1 MLSDEDVLAAVRR
14 RVEERGGTG
23 PFSPGEAVV
32 TRHLLIEGRVLRS
45 LETRAEEER
54 FHQGF
59 VDLSDRPVYGSALDS
74 YRIPPPE
81 DPAVETTLR
90 LVRRG
95 SVDDR
100 PCDCGNGL
108 VACDRCKGSGELPCV
123 PAEACGGCQG
133 VASCLW
139 CDGTGRRSRPTYGR
153 PDAGQQGR
161 VGRVRCGQCGTA
173 NSACADCGGRGRT
186 TCVRCGGSG
195 SRACSDCDRTGTVP
209 HRRCGGTAR
218 TVTWTEGVVTRSPL
232 DVKVRIASPDLPYG
246 AWKSARDHGAWT
258 DVRVVG
264 ARSVLARDTDG
275 EVAGTLEPWLV
286 RHEGEVARRVTLR
299 HLSLARVTLASDPH
313 RVFFVVPGHDGPHV
327 AAWPSGNR
335 VRLIAAV
342 ALAALVALVVV
353 ARLLA

>member
-14 RVEERGGTG
+14 RVEERGGAG
-23 PFSPGEAVV
+23 RVPPGGADI
-32 TRHLLIEGRVLRS
+32 TRHLLIEGRVLRCV
-45 LETRAEEER
+45 ETRTEEER
-54 FHQGF
+54 FHQGAI
-59 VDLSDRPVYGSALDS
+59 DLSDRPVYGSDLDS

-81 DPAVETTLR
+81 DPASETTLR

-100 PCDCGNGL
+100 SCDCGNGV
-108 VACDRCKGSGELPCV
+108 VACERCKGRGELPCV

-133 VASCLW
+133 VAACLW
-139 CDGTGRRSRPTYGR
+139 CDGTGHRSRRTYGR
-153 PDAGQQGR
+153 LNTGPQTRAGR
-161 VGRVRCGQCGTA
+161 VTCGRCGTA
-173 NSACADCGGRGRT
+173 NAACADCRGRGRN
-186 TCVRCGGSG
+186 TCARCGGSG
-195 SRACSDCDRTGTVP
+195 SRACPDCGRAGTVP

-218 TVTWTEGVVTRSPL
+218 IVTWTEGVVTRSPL
-232 DVKVRIASPDLPYG
+232 VVKVKISSPDLPYG

-264 ARSVLARDTDG
+264 PRSTLARDTAGD
-275 EVAGTLEPWLV
+275 VAAALEPWLV
-286 RHEGEVARRVTLR
+286 PHEGEVSRRVALR

-313 RVFFVVPGHDGPHV
+313 RVFFVVPGRDGPHV
-327 AAWPSGNR
+327 AAWPSGGR

-353 ARLLA
+353 SRLLA